1 MNYTGG
7 MGFGTGASGWGSG
20 ARGVGS
26 VLVLLGLVAGPAR
39 AEPSAGP
46 VAKAAEKQDELSEA
60 LAAITKSRA
69 SLKTLSVPFTQ
80 ERELSLLSS
89 KVTSKGSLVLAR
101 PDKMRWRLE
110 APDDATYWVSK
121 AGIAYRTKDGS
132 GKVTSGESG
141 AMAALL
147 DDVLMVV
154 GGDLDRLKARY
165 AMSAT
170 REGSLRVLSLLP
182 KLAAVQKMVKLLVVS
197 IDDTGVP
204 KRLVLTEPEGD
215 STTIVFGEAKKNVA
229 IDPSMLAAPLVRSS
243 LALRRW
249 MRPEWPDQRRRAA
262 VACSRAHSIASLR
275 LAATCVRVGAG
286 CSQKI
291 AVTAPR
297 RSPEPSAKTLAI
309 VFLRSNSS
317 CSRIHSAWRF
327 RWAGDGMV
335 ADIAS

>member
-1 MNYTGG
+1 VGGLRGGRTAGDAAGKTSRLTFWGWPFCFCGVGWNFAWGWGMNYTGG

-229 IDPSMLAAPLVRSS
+229 IDPSMLAAPLVRSFVRRSRCVDGCARSGPINEGGRRS
-243 LALRRW
+243 LARVPTRSLRCGS
-249 MRPEWPDQRRRAA
+249 RRRA
-262 VACSRAHSIASLR
+262 CGWGRA
-275 LAATCVRVGAG
+275 AAR
-286 CSQKI
+286 K
-291 AVTAPR
+291 
-297 RSPEPSAKTLAI
+297 
-309 VFLRSNSS
+309 
-317 CSRIHSAWRF
+317 
-327 RWAGDGMV
+327 
-335 ADIAS
+335 